1 MLKYIFKFHRT
12 IFMVALLFA
21 SISTALAL
29 DTDIYQA
36 NVKQNA
42 YILLDNSGSMDF
54 GVYESNVDYG
64 ALYDYLFI
72 KPAIG
77 DTIASGNW
85 FNNHNTKTKIF
96 LVKGKNYDTSGNSI
110 GVSIINIDGE
120 DEVFTGDAA
129 DPEFLWYSGYMIDT
143 HTYIDAAGNLSG
155 EEGETQRVT
164 ANGEGHVLLD
174 ALRLPLGQDILLKDF
189 TTLYD
194 GSMINEGFGG
204 MLNAPGYYFSGLEDV
219 GVGAGGHDQVENGDT
234 EIYFFITGN
243 WMNMQQVYNLHYTSN
258 PPGAVAKGD
267 PAWKYEE
274 FPVEAEDW
282 SVTEY
287 ELDYPEGSGDYA
299 NNLSEADTMQTITH
313 SGATKIQIHF
323 SMFDVEAD
331 NNSNTFSW
339 DYVAIYDAS
348 GDLVEKYDGDNSP
361 QGDWSPVI
369 AGSTVTVKLY
379 SDQYVEGKGY
389 TIDKYRTTYG
399 DGGGSSG
406 TYLMQNR
413 LDVAKD
419 AMLYVLDEFRGK
431 INWGFASFKYNG
443 STANGATFGPF
454 LNPTVNDD
462 TNRQAIVTQLNN
474 TDPKYGTPLG
484 EALQDV
490 FEDGYYGKRNSLDNL
505 LCRKN
510 YAIVVSDGFPSGDND
525 WSRIG
530 GVTFSDFDGDGFTA
544 DPYQYNNPPDNYYD
558 DVAHWIYTH
567 SWIDKSE
574 ITDPANSYEN
584 VIPHQIAFGAKH
596 PLMRDAA
603 EESGAEYI
611 TAYNKTQLV
620 NAFHSLGMM
629 ISQAVSFTAPVVSVD
644 AANKIQN
651 GDDLFMGLFLPMDS
665 DYWPGNIKHFQ
676 FGDGST
682 ERPKKWQIYD
692 AGNNEATDSNGTF
705 LDNLDGYWGDDIDA
719 NDSDNNGG
727 ADIKE
732 DGVGEVLAER
742 VQGDFI
748 DGTYYE
754 RTIKT
759 WLNDT
764 LTDFTQ
770 ANVTTASLGLGDSD
784 TELRNKIVNLIYG
797 YSFDADATTGEPVA
811 PREWALG
818 AIIHSSPTII
828 DYYDSSDYSAIDK
841 RYIAVGAN
849 DGMLHVFD
857 NDDGA
862 EIFAFVPD
870 DVLPK
875 LPAFADTFH
884 QPLVDGII
892 NIIRQDGQPKY
903 LVFGLRRG
911 GSSYWRIDISDSTP
925 ANWTIAKFNDGE
937 MGQSWSDIK
946 LAKIR
951 TGEND
956 FTTVAIFSGGYDPY
970 EDNFPEPFDD
980 LDYSGTPYKDNGSID
995 NQEWSSGDND
1005 QDVKNNNQYDVYN
1018 PDGNSHGRAIYV
1030 VDIKT
1035 MNLLFSVKHGAT
1047 DSPTRG
1053 TFNSS
1058 VSQTRSDFLYCFPAT
1073 PTVVEFNQK
1082 INDTIGRK
1090 NNILAAI
1097 YAPDIYGNM
1106 FRVVYDYAD
1115 GDKLWQVK
1123 HIFSANPGSSS
1134 GSGEIWDGSDNN
1146 DLGRKVFYGPEISW
1160 GGSGR
1165 YFDKSNY
1172 RYPDTEFDGT
1182 DEIASLYF
1190 GTGDRE
1196 HPTYQIARNR
1206 IYAIYDDS
1214 EVLATATA
1222 GSVDVSSIPYTENDL
1237 LNITCDELG
1246 IHTTQSSGDTYTYKT
1261 ELQTLLFDDVI
1272 NPDDTAPMEL
1282 NSGNGENDAKGWYII
1297 LDKQGESTYCSHCN
1311 YEATVDTSEGG
1322 RDNHVGEKILCR
1334 FALFNSVLY
1343 FTSYQPSY
1351 DDPCAPQGNAFNYA
1365 LNNLNGAAALNLNS
1379 DNDANS
1385 GDDPLKKDVTD
1396 RYDKHEG
1403 VKGIPSGFE
1412 IVIRDD
1418 EVAAIASIGDG
1429 IKGGGD
1435 DPDNPFKID
1444 ELKKNINPYFWIE
1457 R

>member
-1 MLKYIFKFHRT
+1 MFKLCR
-12 IFMVALLFA
+12 IYLLLALVA
-21 SISTALAL
+21 ISTTSALAV

-64 ALYDYLFI
+64 SMYDYLWL
-72 KPAIG
+72 KSAIS
-77 DTIASGNW
+77 DTIVGGDGWYNT
-85 FNNHNTKTKIF
+85 HNEKQKIY
-96 LVKGKNYDTSGNSI
+96 LVKGNI
-110 GVSIINIDGE
+110 GVTALSIDGE
-120 DEVFTGDAA
+120 TRVFTGDAA
-129 DPEFLWYSGYMIDT
+129 DPDYLWYSNNMVDT
-143 HTYIDAAGNLSG
+143 HTYINSSGNLSG

-164 ANGEGHVLLD
+164 TNSDGYILLD
-174 ALRLPLGQDILLKDF
+174 GLELPMGQSILLKDF
-189 TTLYD
+189 KTLYD
-194 GSMINEGFGG
+194 GSIINEGFGG
-204 MLNAPGYYFSGLEDV
+204 MLNAPGYYFSGLE
-219 GVGAGGHDQVENGDT
+219 GVAAENHDPVEDGD
-234 EIYFFITGN
+234 EDIYFFITGN
-243 WMNMQQVYNLHYTSN
+243 WMNMQQMYNLHYTSN
-258 PPGAVAKGD
+258 PGSFAADGD
-267 PAWKYEE
+267 PAWKHEE
-274 FPVEAEDW
+274 FPLLNEDW
-282 SVTEY
+282 SVTPCNY
-287 ELDYPEGSGDYA
+287 DYPEGSSDYT
-299 NNLSEADTMQTITH
+299 NNISETDFPLTITH
-313 SGATKIQIHF
+313 SGAEKIQIHF
-323 SMFDVEAD
+323 SMFDVEGD
-331 NNSNTFSW
+331 NNNSYFSY
-339 DYVAIYDAS
+339 DYVALYDS
-348 GDLVEKYDGDNSP
+348 QGNLVAKYDNDNSP
-361 QGDWSPVI
+361 EGKWSPVI
-369 AGSTVTVKLY
+369 DGNSVRIAIKTDGGVVKR
-379 SDQYVEGKGY
+379 GY
-389 TIDKYRTTYG
+389 TVDQYRTTYG
-399 DGGGSSG
+399 TAEDGAG

-419 AMLYVLDEFRGK
+419 ALVYTVDEFRGK

-443 STANGATFGPF
+443 TTADGATIHSA
-454 LNPTVNDD
+454 LNPNDTD
-462 TNRQAIVTQLNN
+462 DANRAAIVNHVEGV
-474 TDPKYGTPLG
+474 DPEHGTPLG

-490 FEDGYYGKRNSLDNL
+490 FEDGYYGHANSLDNL

-510 YAIVVSDGFPSGDND
+510 YAIVVSDGYPSGDED
-525 WSRIG
+525 WSRID

-544 DPYQYNNPPDNYYD
+544 DPYQYTNPPANYYD

-567 SWIDKSE
+567 SWIDKHE
-574 ITDPANSYEN
+574 ITGPANSYEN

-596 PLMRDAA
+596 PLMKNAA
-603 EESGAEYI
+603 DESGAEYI
-611 TAYNKTQLV
+611 TAYNKEQLV
-620 NAFHSLGMM
+620 NAFHSLGLM

-644 AANKIQN
+644 ASNKIQN
-651 GDDLFMGLFLPMDS
+651 GDDLYMGLFLPTDS

-676 FGDGST
+676 FGDGSA

-705 LDNLDGYWGDDIDA
+705 LDNLDGYWGDDNDS

-732 DGVGEVLAER
+732 DGVGEVLTER
-742 VQGDFI
+742 VQADFAS
-748 DGTYYE
+748 GNYYE

-759 WLNDT
+759 WLNGT

-770 ANVTTASLGLGDSD
+770 ANVTTSSLGLGDSD
-784 TELRNKIVNLIYG
+784 TELRDKVVNLVYG

-818 AIIHSSPTII
+818 AIVHSRPTII
-828 DYYDSSDYSAIDK
+828 DYYDSSDSSVIDK

-849 DGMLHVFD
+849 DGMLHIFD
-857 NDDGA
+857 NAGGA
-862 EIFAFVPD
+862 EVFAFVPD

-884 QPLVDGII
+884 QPLVDGPI
-892 NIIRQDGQPKY
+892 NVIRQDGQPKY
-903 LVFGLRRG
+903 LVFGFRRG
-911 GSSYWRIDISDSTP
+911 GSSYWRIDISDSAP
-925 ANWTIAKFNDGE
+925 ANWTVEKFNEGE

-951 TGEND
+951 TGESD

-970 EDNFPEPFDD
+970 EDNFPEPFND
-980 LDYSGTPYKDNGSID
+980 LDSSGTPYKDNGSIID
-995 NQEWSSGDND
+995 NKEWSSGDIE
-1005 QDVKNNNQYDVYN
+1005 QDVKDNNQYDIYN
-1018 PDGNSHGRAIYV
+1018 PDGDSHGRAIYV

-1035 MNLLFSVKHGAT
+1035 MNLLFSAKYGAT
-1047 DSPTRG
+1047 DSPARG
-1053 TFNSS
+1053 TFSSS

-1082 INDTIGRK
+1082 INNTIGRK

-1106 FRVVYDYAD
+1106 FRIVYDYAD

-1160 GGSGR
+1160 GGTGR

-1172 RYPDTEFDGT
+1172 HYPDTEFTGT
-1182 DEIASLYF
+1182 DKIASLYF

-1214 EVLATATA
+1214 SVSATATA
-1222 GSVDVSSIPYTENDL
+1222 ASVDVSSAPYTENDL
-1237 LNITCDELG
+1237 LNITCDELSA
-1246 IHTTQSSGDTYTYKT
+1246 HTTQSSGDTYAYKT
-1261 ELQTLLFDDVI
+1261 ALQTLLYDDVI
-1272 NPDDTAPMEL
+1272 NPDDSAPMEL

-1297 LDKQGESTYCSHCN
+1297 LDKQGDSSYCSHCD
-1311 YEATVDTSEGG
+1311 YEAAVDTSEGG
-1322 RDNHVGEKILCR
+1322 RDNHVGEKILSR
-1334 FALFNSVLY
+1334 FALYDGVLY

-1351 DDPCAPQGNAFNYA
+1351 DNPCEPQGNAFNYA
-1365 LNNLNGAAALNLNS
+1365 LNYLNGAAALNLNIY
-1379 DNDANS
+1379 NDAVS
-1385 GDDPLKKDVTD
+1385 GDDPFKKDVTD
-1396 RYDKHEG
+1396 RYGKHEG
-1403 VKGIPSGFE
+1403 VKGVPSGFE
-1412 IVIRDD
+1412 IVIRDG

-1435 DPDNPFKID
+1435 GGDDDDDHDDPTNLVID
-1444 ELKKNINPYFWIE
+1444 DLKDGIEPYFWIE